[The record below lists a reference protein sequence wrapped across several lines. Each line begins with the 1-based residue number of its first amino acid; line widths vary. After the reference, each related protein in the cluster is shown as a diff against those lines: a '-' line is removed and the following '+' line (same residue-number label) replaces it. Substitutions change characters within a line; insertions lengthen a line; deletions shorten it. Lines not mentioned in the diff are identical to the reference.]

1 MKYDCTLFSASGTQ
15 SAHVL
20 PRVSI
25 KETFVTHRAD
35 SRPHAFRVSDCFPC
49 RMITFPFIYFF
60 ADHQAG
66 SPESGGFLRLK
77 FERGFNHSPNNG
89 AIEIRWG
96 FRAGLNSLWIN
107 KPLLHKQLARPTPI
121 IIQPQTMGSPA
132 EFHGVRTTLAF
143 VLRWV

>member
-1 MKYDCTLFSASGTQ
+1 MKYDCTLFFPSGTQ

-25 KETFVTHRAD
+25 KGKGDLRNAQ
-35 SRPHAFRVSDCFPC
+35 SRQQASDCFPC

-96 FRAGLNSLWIN
+96 FRAELNSLWIN